1 MRLTPALLT
10 LTTLALLAGCSDDT
24 VPFTFL
30 GSDVGV
36 RDTGGTNPGLDS
48 GAEDDVVTE
57 DTGTVDP
64 DTPVVEDTGT
74 EPDPPPTGDYDRVGF
89 TAAQVRVTSDGAN
102 ITFQGQTE
110 DASSILSVASYA
122 DWAGP
127 TSPGSYSLDGINYAD
142 CGLCLILSAEC
153 DGTSCAKTFYADA
166 GDVDI
171 DAIGFGEGEQFSGML
186 RDVVFTE
193 VTIDAESFVSTPVPG
208 GETWLIDDFAFNGFV
223 SSAPQAGEC
232 DSGRFDCIGETVSSF
247 VFQSCATGEFVNI
260 QDLNADADGTWM
272 ILTAGWCS
280 ACHTWIPQVF
290 DAIGADLSEFNIN
303 LMVILGEDT
312 NGDAPT
318 LDYCEGYG
326 NQYDEGLANFYI
338 DNNGSQSYSTV
349 FENVWIYPGD
359 GGSFGLPWNG
369 MFRGGSGEYVYADG
383 AGVGDINTGINAM
396 LE

>member
-1 MRLTPALLT
+1 MRLIPALLT
-10 LTTLALLAGCSDDT
+10 LTTLALLAGCSDDI
-24 VPFTFL
+24 VPFTIQ
-30 GSDVGV
+30 GSDIGV
-36 RDTGGTNPGLDS
+36 RDTAGTNPGLDS
-48 GAEDDVVTE
+48 GAVDDVVTE

-64 DTPVVEDTGT
+64 DAQVEDTVT

-247 VFQSCATGEFVNI
+247 ELQSCATGEFVNI

-272 ILTAGWCS
+272 VLTAGWCS

-312 NGDAPT
+312 GGNAPT

-326 NQYDEGLANFYI
+326 NQYGEGLANFYI

-359 GGSFGLPWNG
+359 DGSFGLPWNG

-383 AGVGDINTGINAM
+383 AGVGDVNTGINAM